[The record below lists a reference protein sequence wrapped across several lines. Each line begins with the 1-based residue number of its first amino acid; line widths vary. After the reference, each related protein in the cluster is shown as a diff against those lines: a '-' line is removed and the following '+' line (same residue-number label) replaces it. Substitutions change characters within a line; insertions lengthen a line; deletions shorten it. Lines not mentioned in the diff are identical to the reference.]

1 MVTKIRP
8 GTKADLQRAKK
19 AVEQLLRASK
29 QVVRQWSGILSMATE
44 IRQQMVAAERKL
56 RAGTRTLNKRS
67 KRTRTLKKRSKRK
80 TR

>member
-8 GTKADLQRAKK
+8 ATKETGNAQRRRWSS
-19 AVEQLLRASK
+19 LLRASK

-56 RAGTRTLNKRS
+56 RAS
-67 KRTRTLKKRSKRK
+67 TRTLKKRSKRK
-80 TR
+80 SR